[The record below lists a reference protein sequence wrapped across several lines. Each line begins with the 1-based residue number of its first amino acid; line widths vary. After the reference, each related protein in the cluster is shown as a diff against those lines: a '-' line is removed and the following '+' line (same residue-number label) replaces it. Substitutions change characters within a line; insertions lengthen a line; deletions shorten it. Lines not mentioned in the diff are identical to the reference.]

1 MDLLIAL
8 IPLIMIFIC
17 LFIFKL
23 SALYSGLIAFLFTSA
38 LVLVGV
44 NFELSLS
51 EVLDSII
58 AGILISSIAAYVI
71 FFGILLFH
79 LMNETKNIDLIS
91 QKIKL
96 LTNDKALKV
105 IILVVGISPLIES
118 TSGFG
123 TSFLIITPILISLG
137 IENYKATFI
146 GILSL
151 IAVPWGALATGTV
164 IGTELVG
171 LGLKKV
177 GFITA
182 LLTIPTIIYFL
193 ALCIFILGGKK
204 AVNQNKYKIL
214 LYSVTF
220 TLTNIIFNYFISVEL
235 SGVFSSLITLL
246 IGIIY
251 IKSKSTKIID
261 YKSLLNLLSPYILL
275 TLLVFI
281 TRTIP
286 IIDDFLKNNFVLIS
300 TKFNYQLPLLYSPG
314 FWLIIACIYTIFKF
328 KISKNLIQISFKKT
342 IKQWR
347 LFVVSTTLF
356 IALSQIMDSA
366 GMIKVISNNLG
377 DTFDNCFIVVSAF
390 IGSLGGFLT
399 GSNTGA
405 NAMFMKLQIQ
415 IANQVNIS
423 SNLIAGLQNAS
434 ASNATMITPSRIML
448 ASELYNI
455 REKEN
460 KLLIDL
466 IKVILVSIILLILV
480 AHLVNNLFNI

>member
-51 EVLDSII
+51 ELLDSII

-220 TLTNIIFNYFISVEL
+220 TLTNI
-235 SGVFSSLITLL
+235 
-246 IGIIY
+246 
-251 IKSKSTKIID
+251 
-261 YKSLLNLLSPYILL
+261 
-275 TLLVFI
+275 
-281 TRTIP
+281 
-286 IIDDFLKNNFVLIS
+286 
-300 TKFNYQLPLLYSPG
+300 
-314 FWLIIACIYTIFKF
+314 
-328 KISKNLIQISFKKT
+328 
-342 IKQWR
+342 
-347 LFVVSTTLF
+347 
-356 IALSQIMDSA
+356 
-366 GMIKVISNNLG
+366 
-377 DTFDNCFIVVSAF
+377 
-390 IGSLGGFLT
+390 
-399 GSNTGA
+399 
-405 NAMFMKLQIQ
+405 
-415 IANQVNIS
+415 
-423 SNLIAGLQNAS
+423 
-434 ASNATMITPSRIML
+434 
-448 ASELYNI
+448 
-455 REKEN
+455 
-460 KLLIDL
+460 
-466 IKVILVSIILLILV
+466 
-480 AHLVNNLFNI
+480 

>member
-328 KISKNLIQISFKKT
+328 KISKNLI
-342 IKQWR
+342 
-347 LFVVSTTLF
+347 
-356 IALSQIMDSA
+356 
-366 GMIKVISNNLG
+366 
-377 DTFDNCFIVVSAF
+377 
-390 IGSLGGFLT
+390 
-399 GSNTGA
+399 
-405 NAMFMKLQIQ
+405 
-415 IANQVNIS
+415 
-423 SNLIAGLQNAS
+423 
-434 ASNATMITPSRIML
+434 
-448 ASELYNI
+448 
-455 REKEN
+455 
-460 KLLIDL
+460 
-466 IKVILVSIILLILV
+466 
-480 AHLVNNLFNI
+480 